1 MKNRHRRI
9 RDYDPR
15 HGDDVLEDGDTLHVP
30 LMMCDSAQRAVQHHF
45 DERSFVKDALAAHYR
60 YSANKPGFV
69 QDQLRQGAGQTI
81 NDASYD
87 LHARRDCWFPEAVK
101 MRDAAFAELEK
112 RSQNAWKMD
121 AKSAP
126 PDDDPDADDDNDND
140 SDNAVEID
148 DLEAARKARDQAYQA
163 AVERSANAWKLA
175 PGRATQVEQQRQ
187 RWSAERP
194 WNRSGL

>member
-1 MKNRHRRI
+1 MKQSRI

-15 HGDDVLEDGDTLHVP
+15 HGDHVLEDGDTLHVP
-30 LMMCDSAQRAVQHHF
+30 LMLCDSAQRDVQHHF
-45 DERSFVKDALAAHYR
+45 AQQTVVRDRFAAHYR

-101 MRDAAFAELEK
+101 MRDAAFAKLEK
-112 RSQNAWKMD
+112 RSQNAWRMD
-121 AKSAP
+121 ARSAAADDN
-126 PDDDPDADDDNDND
+126 PDDDPPDEDNT
-140 SDNAVEID
+140 EID
-148 DLEAARKARDQAYQA
+148 DLEAARQARERAYQA
-163 AVERSANAWKLA
+163 AIERSASAWKLQ
-175 PGRATQVEQQRQ
+175 PGRATQVESQRQ
-187 RWSAERP
+187 LWTAERP